1 MISKCNSLEM
11 IHFRILTNSYSG
23 MRRNC
28 QKWIIDQWPQIC
40 YTSGDT
46 DTSRI
51 HSCEMLSTFPA
62 CIDRSILDNDNAAS
76 LCQCIQQCTAARSHA
91 TLKYV
96 FYNVFLTFVFCLL
109 LCNSRLVMAYPASIQ
124 ISSTSTPV
132 VSLLGK
138 PVTAKNSLNAT
149 TSLLL
154 SMHQRFSME
163 NNSIQKQPSSVPSS
177 TVQERSRALK
187 RVFLSNR
194 TIVCNDGTLAG
205 FYLRKN
211 ANSRKWIVFLEGGW
225 HCYDMKTCRSRWTR
239 LRHLMTSSQWPET
252 RDVGGILSPLPE
264 ENSYWHSANHVLVPY
279 CSSDSWS
286 GTKAEP
292 DSPELNFRF
301 MGALILR
308 QVVSDLIPL
317 GLGRAKGAE
326 LLLVGSS
333 AGGLGVMLNLD
344 RITHYLQHE
353 RQLQVTVRGVSDSGW
368 FLDREPYTPS
378 AVASS
383 EAVRQGWSMWQGS
396 LPESCAQL
404 HKSEPWR
411 CYFGYRLYP
420 TLKAPLFVFQWL
432 FDEAQM
438 RADNVASPVTPH
450 QWNYIHAMGGALRSS
465 LDNVSAVFAPSC
477 IGHAVLSK
485 REWLTIKID
494 EISLPTALR
503 CWEHATRPHRKSYG
517 KLKRSTEATTYENH
531 KRHDKQKSRK
541 QNAEKRRLDKSEREN
556 NNHLRHKQQKRHEER
571 RKRRKN
577 NMAFIHENN
586 LTNGISSSDN
596 NSTNAQ
602 NRKNKNRRR
611 NDFEKQRGERHIQQK
626 KRRRRRK
633 EQQKQQR
640 LSSLRTDFSTDSIHL
655 EKRRNLLSK
664 INKRTGVPRVP
675 EKCSL
680 RLMER
685 CSWPQC
691 NHSCPSLTNP
701 ATGEEM
707 RFLELL
713 SSFGLDIEA
722 VATALGVDMQTLNN
736 MDRTELVN
744 LLTQQVS

>member
-1 MISKCNSLEM
+1 M
-11 IHFRILTNSYSG
+11 
-23 MRRNC
+23 
-28 QKWIIDQWPQIC
+28 
-40 YTSGDT
+40 
-46 DTSRI
+46 
-51 HSCEMLSTFPA
+51 
-62 CIDRSILDNDNAAS
+62 
-76 LCQCIQQCTAARSHA
+76 
-91 TLKYV
+91 
-96 FYNVFLTFVFCLL
+96 
-109 LCNSRLVMAYPASIQ
+109 
-124 ISSTSTPV
+124 
-132 VSLLGK
+132 
-138 PVTAKNSLNAT
+138 
-149 TSLLL
+149 
-154 SMHQRFSME
+154 
-163 NNSIQKQPSSVPSS
+163 
-177 TVQERSRALK
+177 
-187 RVFLSNR
+187 
-194 TIVCNDGTLAG
+194 
-205 FYLRKN
+205 
-211 ANSRKWIVFLEGGW
+211 
-225 HCYDMKTCRSRWTR
+225 
-239 LRHLMTSSQWPET
+239 
-252 RDVGGILSPLPE
+252 
-264 ENSYWHSANHVLVPY
+264 
-279 CSSDSWS
+279 
-286 GTKAEP
+286 
-292 DSPELNFRF
+292 
-301 MGALILR
+301 
-308 QVVSDLIPL
+308 
-317 GLGRAKGAE
+317 
-326 LLLVGSS
+326 
-333 AGGLGVMLNLD
+333 
-344 RITHYLQHE
+344 
-353 RQLQVTVRGVSDSGW
+353 
-368 FLDREPYTPS
+368 
-378 AVASS
+378 
-383 EAVRQGWSMWQGS
+383 
-396 LPESCAQL
+396 
-404 HKSEPWR
+404 
-411 CYFGYRLYP
+411 
-420 TLKAPLFVFQWL
+420 FQWL

-503 CWEHATRPHRKSYG
+503 CWEHATRPRRKSYG
-517 KLKRSTEATTYENH
+517 KLKRSTEATTYGNH

-541 QNAEKRRLDKSEREN
+541 QNGEKRRLDKSELEN

-571 RKRRKN
+571 KRRKN

-586 LTNGISSSDN
+586 LTSGISSSDN

-640 LSSLRTDFSTDSIHL
+640 LSSLRTDFSADSIHL